1 MMKRT
6 LLLIAVLL
14 STLTVAQ
21 AQTTIKYGTVNVD
34 SLLRTL
40 PDYTQAEEQMAR
52 LRKQYEAET
61 DYNDR
66 AFRRQYAEFLEGQ
79 QTFTPNILQKR
90 QADLQQSL
98 ERGMAFR
105 QQADSLLQA
114 THVQLLRPV
123 KARLAAAIK
132 AVGLE
137 HGYEYI
143 IDTSKEVYPFIHPTV
158 AEDATRFIIEK
169 LNPHAN

>member
-1 MMKRT
+1 MKRT

-14 STLTVAQ
+14 STLTAAQ

-40 PDYTQAEEQMAR
+40 PDYAQAEEQMAR

-98 ERGMAFR
+98 ERGMA
-105 QQADSLLQA
+105 LLQA

>member
-1 MMKRT
+1 MIRHT
-6 LLLIAVLL
+6 LLLIFMMLSSL
-14 STLTVAQ
+14 STAQ
-21 AQTTIKYGTVNVD
+21 AQTTIKYGMVNTD
-34 SLLRTL
+34 SLLCTL

-52 LRKQYEAET
+52 LRKQYEAEA

-90 QADLQQSL
+90 QADLQQAL
-98 ERGMAFR
+98 QRGMSFR
-105 QQADSLLQA
+105 HEADALLQA
-114 THVQLLRPV
+114 THIQLLRPV

-137 HGYEYI
+137 RGYEYI
-143 IDTSKEVYPFIHPTV
+143 IDTSKGTIPFIHPTV
-158 AEDATRFIIEK
+158 VEDVTPFIKEK
-169 LNPHAN
+169 LNPKN